1 MEHVTQVLRLRMIV
15 NKKNVRG
22 NTLELLKLVV
32 NHNIQY
38 LKGCKNRDCGC
49 QNNCHNFLIVC
60 LVMLELQQIVLR
72 CKKLSFCYHRVDGCV
87 LQHYDCGVSHRPDNA
102 FAQRKQ
108 LIRDDG
114 VE

>member
-1 MEHVTQVLRLRMIV
+1 MIV

-22 NTLELLKLVV
+22 NTLQLLKLVV

-38 LKGCKNRDCGC
+38 LKGCNNRDCGC
-49 QNNCHNFLIVC
+49 PNNCHSFLIVY
-60 LVMLELQQIVLR
+60 LENLELQHIVL
-72 CKKLSFCYHRVDGCV
+72 KYNNLSFHCHRVDV
-87 LQHYDCGVSHRPDNA
+87 RVQNYYDGEVSHRPDNA